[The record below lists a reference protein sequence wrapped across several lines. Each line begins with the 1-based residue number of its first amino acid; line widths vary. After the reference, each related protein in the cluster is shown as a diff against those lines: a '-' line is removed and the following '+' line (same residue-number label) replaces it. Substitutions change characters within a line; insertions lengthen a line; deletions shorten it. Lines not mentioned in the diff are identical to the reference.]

1 MIHEDRSTRDFICD
15 RSKGT
20 RHGIVIDPAEQT
32 PDIAAKRAIAA
43 VSAGSK
49 MILVGGSSDT
59 DSNNV
64 HDTIVAIKE
73 GLELVTWASSQD
85 SVTDENDWKIPIILF
100 PQGAASLS
108 PAADAITFMMLM
120 NSTDSRFLI
129 EEQIKGAPYI
139 RKVGI
144 DPISMGYVICSP
156 GGRAGQVGKAN
167 LLFPNDTEKS
177 AAYALTAQMFGFDMF
192 YLEAGSGADKPVN
205 PDLIKSARDVTDITL
220 IVGGG
225 IRDGRTAK
233 IAAQAGADW
242 IITGNLVE
250 EFEDA
255 SELETALREFINEMT
270 H

>member
-144 DPISMGYVICSP
+144 EPISMGYVICSP
-156 GGRAGQVGKAN
+156 GGRAGQVGKAK

-177 AAYALTAQMFGFDMF
+177 AAYALTAQMFGFDML

-205 PDLIKSARDVTDITL
+205 PNLIKSARDVTDITL

-255 SELETALREFINEMT
+255 SDLEMALREFINEMT

>member
-1 MIHEDRSTRDFICD
+1 
-15 RSKGT
+15 
-20 RHGIVIDPAEQT
+20 
-32 PDIAAKRAIAA
+32 
-43 VSAGSK
+43 
-49 MILVGGSSDT
+49 
-59 DSNNV
+59 
-64 HDTIVAIKE
+64 
-73 GLELVTWASSQD
+73 
-85 SVTDENDWKIPIILF
+85 
-100 PQGAASLS
+100 
-108 PAADAITFMMLM
+108 
-120 NSTDSRFLI
+120 
-129 EEQIKGAPYI
+129 
-139 RKVGI
+139 
-144 DPISMGYVICSP
+144 MGYVICSP

-167 LLFPNDTEKS
+167 LLLPNDIEKS

-225 IRDGRTAK
+225 IRDGGTAK

-255 SELETALREFINEMT
+255 SELETVLTEFINEMT

>member
-1 MIHEDRSTRDFICD
+1 MVHEDTSVRDFICD
-15 RSKGT
+15 RSQGT
-20 RHGIVIDPAEQT
+20 RHGIVIDPAEQS

-59 DSNNV
+59 DSSNV
-64 HDTIVAIKE
+64 HETIVAIKE

-85 SVTDENDWKIPIILF
+85 SVMDENNWKIPIILF

-120 NSTDSRFLI
+120 NSTDPRFLI
-129 EEQIKGAPYI
+129 QEQIKGAPYI
-139 RKVGI
+139 RNAGI
-144 DPISMGYVICSP
+144 NPISMGYVICSP

-167 LLFPNDTEKS
+167 LLLPNEIEKS
-177 AAYALTAQMFGFDMF
+177 AAYALTAQMYGFDML

-205 PDLIKSARDVTDITL
+205 PDLIRSARDVTEITL

-225 IRDGRTAK
+225 IRDGATAK
-233 IAAQAGADW
+233 IAAMAGADW

-255 SELETALREFINEMT
+255 SELESVLSEFIKEMT
-270 H
+270 N